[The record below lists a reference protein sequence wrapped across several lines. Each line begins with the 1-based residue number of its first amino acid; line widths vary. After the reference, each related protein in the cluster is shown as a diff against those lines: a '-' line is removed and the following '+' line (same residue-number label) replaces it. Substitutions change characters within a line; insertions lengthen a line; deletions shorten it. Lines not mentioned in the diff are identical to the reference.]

1 MRCFCKCCLRKFQY
15 IGSKIV
21 YWSKVFLSKGMVLY
35 FFQKGCYIRTGI
47 LVILRCN
54 VISIVIVLTKNRA
67 QEIWTNEKIE
77 FKTTISLCNF
87 DDFIQWFTLR
97 PRENLNLGAINIK
110 NKLLWNNFTISYPSY
125 KHSNYLG
132 LDISAPLF
140 FCFIFEHFLDN
151 AFLVRRKTFP
161 KESYLILFFL

>member
-67 QEIWTNEKIE
+67 QEIWTNEKKLNSKQQFHDVILMTLASGLRYDQE
-77 FKTTISLCNF
+77 RTWILVPSILKINYCEITSPFPILLIS
-87 DDFIQWFTLR
+87 IV
-97 PRENLNLGAINIK
+97 II
-110 NKLLWNNFTISYPSY
+110 
-125 KHSNYLG
+125 
-132 LDISAPLF
+132 
-140 FCFIFEHFLDN
+140 
-151 AFLVRRKTFP
+151 
-161 KESYLILFFL
+161 

>member
-1 MRCFCKCCLRKFQY
+1 MFTEPRCSSPKGWFFTFSKRDVTLELVSYSFWDVMLSVLLLFWLRTEHKRFEQM
-15 IGSKIV
+15 K
-21 YWSKVFLSKGMVLY
+21 
-35 FFQKGCYIRTGI
+35 
-47 LVILRCN
+47 
-54 VISIVIVLTKNRA
+54 
-67 QEIWTNEKIE
+67 KIE

-87 DDFIQWFTLR
+87 NDFIQWFTLR

-132 LDISAPLF
+132 LNISAPLF
-140 FCFIFEHFLDN
+140 FYFLKCITWHFEHFLDN

-161 KESYLILFFL
+161 NESYLMLFLDKLD

>member
-1 MRCFCKCCLRKFQY
+1 MLSVLLLFWLRTEHKRFEQM
-15 IGSKIV
+15 K
-21 YWSKVFLSKGMVLY
+21 
-35 FFQKGCYIRTGI
+35 
-47 LVILRCN
+47 
-54 VISIVIVLTKNRA
+54 
-67 QEIWTNEKIE
+67 KIE
-77 FKTTISLCNF
+77 FKTAISWCNF
-87 DDFIQWFTLR
+87 NDFSQWFTLR
-97 PRENLNLGAINIK
+97 PRENLNLGAISIN

-161 KESYLILFFL
+161 KESYLILFFW

>member
-1 MRCFCKCCLRKFQY
+1 MICFCKCCLRKFQY

-67 QEIWTNEKIE
+67 QEIWTNEKKLNSKQQFHYVILMTLSSGLRYDQE
-77 FKTTISLCNF
+77 RTWILVPSILKINYCEITSPFPILLIS
-87 DDFIQWFTLR
+87 IV
-97 PRENLNLGAINIK
+97 II
-110 NKLLWNNFTISYPSY
+110 
-125 KHSNYLG
+125 
-132 LDISAPLF
+132 
-140 FCFIFEHFLDN
+140 
-151 AFLVRRKTFP
+151 
-161 KESYLILFFL
+161 

>member
-1 MRCFCKCCLRKFQY
+1 MRCICKCCLRKFQC

-67 QEIWTNEKIE
+67 QEIWTNEK
-77 FKTTISLCNF
+77 NF
-87 DDFIQWFTLR
+87 L
-97 PRENLNLGAINIK
+97 
-110 NKLLWNNFTISYPSY
+110 
-125 KHSNYLG
+125 
-132 LDISAPLF
+132 
-140 FCFIFEHFLDN
+140 
-151 AFLVRRKTFP
+151 KTFP
-161 KESYLILFFL
+161 KESYLMLFFDKLDRKYLLLNMQIFYTTVWNIFSLGENYHQELFFTLIKKKVKKHNMPQNYMVVCH

>member
-1 MRCFCKCCLRKFQY
+1 MIIMQGDDICCIKVFLFLSDELYQNYFKQVKWINNTLIYWSSEMFLCKCCLRKFQY

-67 QEIWTNEKIE
+67 QEIWTNEK
-77 FKTTISLCNF
+77 NW
-87 DDFIQWFTLR
+87 IQ
-97 PRENLNLGAINIK
+97 N
-110 NKLLWNNFTISYPSY
+110 NNFMM
-125 KHSNYLG
+125 
-132 LDISAPLF
+132 
-140 FCFIFEHFLDN
+140 
-151 AFLVRRKTFP
+151 
-161 KESYLILFFL
+161 